1 MNLSNDMRTILEI
14 LALNYF
20 DPSEYLVSEERGNG
34 IFIGLP
40 YKKIMEKSQLS
51 FEKTLLSLGGLEAKG
66 LIEHIPAVQRQ
77 TINYHGR
84 SNVEI
89 AGQKIVRIFR
99 LSSLGREMI
108 KGMAIGSNLNS
119 SS

>member
-1 MNLSNDMRTILEI
+1 MELSNDMRTILEV
-14 LALNYF
+14 LALNYL
-20 DPSEYLVSEERGNG
+20 DPSEYLVTEERGNG
-34 IFIGLP
+34 VFIGLP

-66 LIEHIPAVQRQ
+66 LIEHVPAIQRQ

-99 LSSLGREMI
+99 LSSFGRETI
-108 KGMAIGSNLNS
+108 REMALGSDT
-119 SS
+119 